1 MNAPCKG
8 CEYREVACHVKC
20 PAYRM
25 FKRKREETLKC
36 EYVKN
41 DITSYVE
48 SNFNRIRRKIG
59 KPNYRCTVN
68 D

>member
-8 CEYREVACHVKC
+8 CAFREVACHVKC
-20 PAYRM
+20 PMYRM
-25 FKRKREETLKC
+25 YKRKREETLKS

-41 DITSYVE
+41 DVTSYIE
-48 SNFNRIRRKIG
+48 GNFSKIRRKIG
-59 KPNYRCTVN
+59 KPNYGCTVN